1 MSQTAGCFFCRVPR
15 SEVLMPFGELLRSL
29 RGDHV
34 LVDVRRDKIGG
45 GDLRG
50 FVADLSDE
58 LVLLDIVDD
67 VRANGQ
73 MIVMR
78 DDISFL
84 RWNTAQMRAW
94 ERAVIVADVP
104 TAPEPAI
111 DLTDWMSAITSLES
125 HDRLLTFHRERM
137 DESVCYLARDIELSF
152 GLVVG
157 LQVSI
162 DGEED
167 GRFALQMGDLTRID
181 FGSAYE
187 RGLGLILG
195 WSGGIKALSPSLSKS
210 KQ

>member
-1 MSQTAGCFFCRVPR
+1 
-15 SEVLMPFGELLRSL
+15 MPFGELLRSL
-29 RGDHV
+29 QCDHV

-45 GDLRG
+45 GDIRG

-67 VRANGQ
+67 VRANGH

-94 ERAVIVADVP
+94 ERAVVVANVP
-104 TAPEPAI
+104 TSPEPAI
-111 DLTDWMSAITSLES
+111 DLTDWMSAIASLES

-137 DESVCYLARDIELSF
+137 DGSVCYLARDIELSF

-167 GRFALQMGDLTRID
+167 GRFALRMEDLTRLD
-181 FGSAYE
+181 FGTAYE
-187 RGLGLILG
+187 RGLGRILG
-195 WSGGIKALSPSLSKS
+195 LERGHQGVVPDPS
-210 KQ
+210 